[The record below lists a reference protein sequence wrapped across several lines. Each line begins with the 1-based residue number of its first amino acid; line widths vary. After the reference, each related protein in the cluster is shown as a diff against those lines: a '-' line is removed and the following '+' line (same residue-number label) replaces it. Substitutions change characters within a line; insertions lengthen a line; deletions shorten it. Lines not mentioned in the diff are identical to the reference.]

1 MKDMDYRL
9 DLYNAVGNYIDNA
22 SEHDALLV
30 VTYNSKQGDYIFAIY
45 GDNHQI
51 PQLLASNDFREQP
64 SMEEVESLLEIRETI
79 LNTAICLITYD
90 KELRTMF
97 TNAINK
103 MNEEEK
109 KSTQIKQ
116 DA

>member
-1 MKDMDYRL
+1 MK
-9 DLYNAVGNYIDNA
+9 
-22 SEHDALLV
+22 
-30 VTYNSKQGDYIFAIY
+30 
-45 GDNHQI
+45 
-51 PQLLASNDFREQP
+51 PQQLKMAFNGLNPDFKP
-64 SMEEVESLLEIRETI
+64 SLLEIRETI